1 MMDSPKLGGVDEP
14 KVAFWRDPAAYA
26 DVLKSRFIDPLAE
39 AVKQHGRAPRA
50 LQLTVLQQLHWYFTV
65 DLRERAPTV
74 ALTPSKAPM
83 FHDRVRQVMQHI
95 DAEVLT
101 DKALDRVSVEV
112 RHALMSYQNPLMYST
127 VVLDAYDHDQWL
139 VRLSYYVHGDP
150 PTESFLIDGVPTKP
164 AYAKYR
170 GCRYFHTVLLR
181 QRIVWLPVAEAV
193 ELSVL
198 LNGVAVL
205 VAVGPQPFSVA
216 QVVGGVGAQRDTFTQ
231 LKEVRSAFPPG
242 KGGQQPLPSGWTG
255 LKVRLLLALARMPWV
270 RHRFAKAW
278 VFVDR
283 AEDADDNAEH
293 MYRWVRQNHPEI
305 NAWFLLH
312 RDSSDWARLAS
323 EGFRLVPPGL
333 MGKLTI
339 LNSEHIVS
347 SHTEYALGGFDRKM
361 YGDKM
366 RWRFTFIPHG
376 ITKDD
381 VSHWLNQQPF
391 DLFITSSPA
400 EQASI
405 VDDDTPYRYT
415 AHDATY
421 AGLARRDRLLSMARS
436 TPLQEVNY
444 LLLMPTW
451 RASLLDDRAETAS
464 PEERIEIVRATVFC
478 QAWSALLNSRILH
491 DSAKRHNLQIV
502 IMVHVNLSPVIAAFD
517 VPSCV
522 KVLHAATADFQ
533 SVLCKSIALVTDYT
547 SVAFEM
553 AFLRRMTF
561 YYQFDR
567 ERFYGGD
574 HNWRPGYFDYDLDGF
589 GPVAFTEVELLA
601 KINHFLG
608 NACQLEPQYL
618 ERMKEAMPE
627 VDDQACRRIFES
639 IVRLR
644 QPVGLTFATI
654 VSQ

>member
-1 MMDSPKLGGVDEP
+1 MDSPKFDGINEP

-283 AEDADDNAEH
+283 NEEADDNAEH
-293 MYRWVRQNHPEI
+293 LYRWVRQHHPKI
-305 NAWFLLH
+305 NAWFLLN
-312 RDSSDWARLAS
+312 RSSNDWGRLAA
-323 EGFRLVPPGL
+323 EGFRLIPAEGVSIKLL
-333 MGKLTI
+333 M
-339 LNSEHIVS
+339 LNASEIVS
-347 SHTEYALGGFDRKM
+347 SHPEYSLAGFDRAL
-361 YGDKM
+361 YGQAM
-366 RWRFTFIPHG
+366 RWRFTYLRHG
-376 ITKDD
+376 PQFNDQ
-381 VSHWLNQQPF
+381 SHWLNTQLF
-391 DLFITSSPA
+391 DRLISVTPEGFSAVVSDDSPYIFTCKETRLTGFPRHDQLGILSRLGSDA
-400 EQASI
+400 LADSI
-405 VDDDTPYRYT
+405 VIF
-415 AHDATY
+415 
-421 AGLARRDRLLSMARS
+421 
-436 TPLQEVNY
+436 
-444 LLLMPTW
+444 PTW
-451 RASLLDDRAETAS
+451 RGSLVDQRASGSSAADQVANFASSKFARHWSGLLNNTTLQSMAARDGKRL
-464 PEERIEIVRATVFC
+464 VFVPHTNLVPYL
-478 QAWSALLNSRILH
+478 SALRVPAHVEVLTKADIRIQPLLSRAALLIS
-491 DSAKRHNLQIV
+491 DYSSIV
-502 IMVHVNLSPVIAAFD
+502 
-517 VPSCV
+517 
-522 KVLHAATADFQ
+522 
-533 SVLCKSIALVTDYT
+533 
-547 SVAFEM
+547 FEM
-553 AFLRRMTF
+553 AYLRRAVC

-567 ERFYGGD
+567 GDFFSGG
-574 HNWRPGYFDYDLDGF
+574 HNWRQGYFDVDRDGF
-589 GPVAFTEVELLA
+589 GPVALTESALVQHIERILTNGTQPDADYLKRMERA
-601 KINHFLG
+601 IPNPDG
-608 NACQLEPQYL
+608 MACQRVFDSILE
-618 ERMKEAMPE
+618 
-627 VDDQACRRIFES
+627 
-639 IVRLR
+639 LR
-644 QPVGLTFATI
+644 KPYSTH
-654 VSQ
+654 